1 MENNKFTRVFEN
13 EASKSVWKYDLSIA
27 KNGPVSV
34 TITDKDPTPYKS
46 KLSLG
51 DYAKMAKKKLK

>member
-1 MENNKFTRVFEN
+1 
-13 EASKSVWKYDLSIA
+13 LSIA

-51 DYAKMAKKKLK
+51 DYAKMAKKKSK